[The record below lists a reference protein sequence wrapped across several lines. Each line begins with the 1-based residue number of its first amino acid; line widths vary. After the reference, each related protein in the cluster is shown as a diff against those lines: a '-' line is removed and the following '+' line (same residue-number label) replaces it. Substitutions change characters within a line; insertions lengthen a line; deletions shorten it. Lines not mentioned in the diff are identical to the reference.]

1 MFSVGF
7 LFALFKL
14 AISIFP
20 IISLGS
26 VSSVYDAEYP
36 VPEEFVSRS
45 IVKTSNGLHKTI
57 TNLPLKIGSN
67 VYGRIYIGDY
77 EFFWELLH
85 QSNSNDV
92 LLVIEYEDDV
102 ENRKIK
108 KYHEEKLI
116 KYIEGCVILG
126 YDNRFMPDFEYE
138 PEKFFEIEYRNN
150 DGWTDSGR

>member
-1 MFSVGF
+1 MSDQY
-7 LFALFKL
+7 AR
-14 AISIFP
+14 
-20 IISLGS
+20 
-26 VSSVYDAEYP
+26 
-36 VPEEFVSRS
+36 VSREQILRFLKFDHNLEDYCVNVDDRNF

-85 QSNSNDV
+85 QPNSNNV

-102 ENRKIK
+102 ENARIN

-126 YDNRFMPDFEYE
+126 FDDRFMPDFEYE
-138 PEKFFEIEYRNN
+138 PEKFFEIEYINN
-150 DGWTDSGR
+150 DGWTDSNR